1 MGQPIRPTIPATPAT
16 PTKASRP
23 TLLTPPLST
32 FIPEGG
38 PIPETPRATLRLVTD
53 SGAHALE
60 TTPTTPGTTPGTA
73 PGTDTGT
80 DTTPGPGT
88 APDDSTILYKFER
101 RTSPREL
108 IIGEAIAA
116 FVTGEEIDHAVV
128 APAQLV
134 DVSASAGGTGVAGLG
149 VRTSVR
155 IPVGSEFSL
164 FPSDQLPRQTGM
176 VVRCEEDPEL
186 PGNYR
191 LGLRCRPRLNAA

>member
-1 MGQPIRPTIPATPAT
+1 MGQPIRPATPANSANADQPRKT
-16 PTKASRP
+16 QARITSAMPYV
-23 TLLTPPLST
+23 
-32 FIPEGG
+32 PEGG
-38 PIPETPRATLRLVTD
+38 PVPETPIATLRLVSD
-53 SGAHALE
+53 STTVEPKPGTLE
-60 TTPTTPGTTPGTA
+60 TPTETHTGTP
-73 PGTDTGT
+73 DTG
-80 DTTPGPGT
+80 
-88 APDDSTILYKFER
+88 PDDSSILYKFER

-116 FVTGEEIDHAVV
+116 FVTGDAIDHAVV
-128 APAQLV
+128 APAQLI
-134 DVSASAGGTGVAGLG
+134 DLSASAGGTGIAGLG

-186 PGNYR
+186 PGNFR

>member
-1 MGQPIRPTIPATPAT
+1 MGQPIRPTLPTTPAT
-16 PTKASRP
+16 PTAR
-23 TLLTPPLST
+23 LTPPLST
-32 FIPEGG
+32 FVPEGG
-38 PIPETPRATLRLVTD
+38 PIPEMPRASLRLVN
-53 SGAHALE
+53 
-60 TTPTTPGTTPGTA
+60 
-73 PGTDTGT
+73 DTGAPT
-80 DTTPGPGT
+80 PEPKPISPDTTTHTTTETG
-88 APDDSTILYKFER
+88 PDDSTILYKFER